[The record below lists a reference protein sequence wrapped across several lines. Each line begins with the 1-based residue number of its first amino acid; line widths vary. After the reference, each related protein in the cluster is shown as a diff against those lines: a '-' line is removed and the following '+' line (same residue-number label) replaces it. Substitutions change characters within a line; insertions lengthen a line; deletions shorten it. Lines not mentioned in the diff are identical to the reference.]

1 MIGRGLF
8 LLTIL
13 SSCGKK
19 KNRQLNLDEVERYED
34 TDGWLKEIC
43 IKYCDCRGSAPRTA
57 TSASLIAMNSPAPLA
72 QLFSLLKQPE
82 ACSNT
87 ASEER
92 KAHTHT
98 HAHKGAVGIMKS
110 M

>member
-19 KNRQLNLDEVERYED
+19 KIRQLNLDEVERYED
-34 TDGWLKEIC
+34 TVDWLKEIC
-43 IKYCDCRGSAPRTA
+43 IKYCDRRGSAPRTA
-57 TSASLIAMNSPAPLA
+57 TSTSLIAMNSPAPLA
-72 QLFSLLKQPE
+72 QLLLKQPE

-92 KAHTHT
+92 KAHTH
-98 HAHKGAVGIMKS
+98 AHRSCRDYEKHVNK
-110 M
+110 